1 MRVWSSI
8 LLPGW
13 KKRYPISMPEL
24 PEVETVRRGLSP
36 VLEGARLTRVRQN
49 RPDLRFPFPERLV
62 ERLEGA
68 VVERID
74 RRAKYLL
81 MRLSTGETWVTHLG
95 MTGRFTVDGE
105 QLGEFEE
112 AAPIAGKHEHMSL
125 CAVRNGRATRVGY
138 ADARRFGFMGL
149 IPTDVVEAHPWFAGL
164 GPEPL
169 GNGFSGAH
177 LAEAW
182 AGKKQN
188 VKISLLDQRTVAGLG
203 NIYVCEA
210 LYRARISPLIAA
222 GKVTK
227 PRLETLASVVRD
239 VLNDAIAAGGSTLRD
254 FANAEGGQG
263 YFQHRFDVYGRE
275 GQPCLGEGCTGVVKR
290 IVQGGRS
297 TFYCPACQKR

>member
-1 MRVWSSI
+1 
-8 LLPGW
+8 
-13 KKRYPISMPEL
+13 MPEL
-24 PEVETVRRGLSP
+24 PEVETVRRGLEP
-36 VLEGARLTRVRQN
+36 VLVGATLRHVRQN
-49 RPDLRFPFPERLV
+49 RPDLRFPFPDRFV
-62 ERLEGA
+62 DRLEGA

-81 MRLSTGETWVTHLG
+81 AALSTGETWVSHLG
-95 MTGRFTVDGE
+95 MTGRFTLDGE
-105 QLGEFEE
+105 QIGEFEE
-112 AAPIAGKHEHMSL
+112 PAPIVGKHEHMSF
-125 CAVRNGRATRVGY
+125 CAVRGGTMTRVGF

-149 IPTDVVEAHPWFAGL
+149 IPTEGVEDHPWFAGM

-177 LAEAW
+177 LAEVF
-182 AGKKQN
+182 GTKKQN
-188 VKISLLDQRTVAGLG
+188 IKVSLLDQRNVAGLG

-222 GKVTK
+222 GKISK

-239 VLNDAIAAGGSTLRD
+239 VLNDAIAAGGSTLKD

-275 GQPCLGEGCTGVVKR
+275 GQPCLAEGCTGVVKR
-290 IVQGGRS
+290 IVQAGRS
-297 TFYCPACQKR
+297 TFYCPSCQKR

>member
-1 MRVWSSI
+1 
-8 LLPGW
+8 
-13 KKRYPISMPEL
+13 MPEL
-24 PEVETVRRGLSP
+24 PEVETVRRGLQP
-36 VLEGARLTRVRQN
+36 VLEGARLDRTRQN
-49 RPDLRFPFPERLV
+49 RPDLRFPFPDRFPERLD
-62 ERLEGA
+62 GA

-95 MTGRFTVDGE
+95 MTGRFTLDGR

-112 AAPIAGKHEHMSL
+112 PAPIAGKHEHMSF
-125 CAVRNGRATRVGY
+125 CATLNGATHRVGF

-149 IPTDVVEAHPWFAGL
+149 IPTDQVEAHPWFAGM

-169 GNGFSGAH
+169 GNAFSGAH
-177 LAEAW
+177 LAEVF
-182 AGKKQN
+182 AGRKQN
-188 VKISLLDQRTVAGLG
+188 IKVSLLDQRMVAGLG

-210 LYRARISPLIAA
+210 LYRARISPLVAA
-222 GKVTK
+222 GKVSK
-227 PRLETLASVVRD
+227 PRLETLAAVIRD

-275 GQPCLGEGCTGVVKR
+275 GEPCRAEGCAGVVKR

-297 TFYCPACQKR
+297 TFYCPSCQKR